1 MFAQRDS
8 VIFDLDGTLWDSTAT
23 VARAWQAALD
33 KVGFDT
39 EPMTPARVQS
49 ITGLPYDVIHPKLFP
64 SASPDQLEQIRQG
77 CAQEELLYL
86 QREGGHLYAGLEETL
101 AYLKTK
107 YPLFIVSNCQSGY
120 IEAFLEHHRLGQYFS
135 DIECFGNTLKS
146 KADNLGAIIARN
158 GLHAPLYVGDT
169 RGDWEASQANSIP
182 FIYTT
187 FGFGEVPSADA
198 RISDIRDLKK
208 LL

>member
-23 VARAWQAALD
+23 VARAWQEALN
-33 KVGFDT
+33 KVSFDT
-39 EPMTPARVQS
+39 EPMTQARVRS
-49 ITGLPYDVIHPKLFP
+49 ITGLPYDIIHPKLFP
-64 SASPDQLEQIRQG
+64 TLSPAQLEEIRELS
-77 CAQEELLYL
+77 AQEELLYL
-86 QREGGHLYAGLEETL
+86 QREGGRLYAGLEDTL
-101 AYLKTK
+101 DYLKVK

-120 IEAFLEHHRLGQYFS
+120 IEAFLEYHRLGQYFS
-135 DIECFGNTLKS
+135 DTECFGNTHKS

-158 GLHAPLYVGDT
+158 QLKAPVYVGDT
-169 RGDWEASQANSIP
+169 RGDWEASQANGIP

-198 RISDIRDLKK
+198 TISDFGQLRE